1 MKKVLVI
8 LVFLVLLG
16 LLTGCAAKKEPVTT
30 PTPEI
35 IVTEKPTS
43 TPTSTPTS
51 SPTKKPTSNSS
62 SSSSSKSSFTNKYGT
77 PTTKCAHSGC
87 NNYIA
92 SSGDTNCCTTHSR
105 KCAECGKYIDEDAT
119 YCMDCLEKA
128 AKKVTTNSSSS
139 KKCDKSGCSNSAT
152 KVLKVTQPNG
162 ESERFNLCSSHYSEY
177 KSYFNSKKGWKA
189 E

>member
-1 MKKVLVI
+1 MKKVLS
-8 LVFLVLLG
+8 LMLVLVVFFT
-16 LLTGCAAKKEPVTT
+16 LTGCASKEP
-30 PTPEI
+30 
-35 IVTEKPTS
+35 
-43 TPTSTPTS
+43 TPTSKPASLITTAPTDAPTEKATAKPTTKPYNTS
-51 SPTKKPTSNSS
+51 SSV
-62 SSSSSKSSFTNKYGT
+62 SFTNKYGT
-77 PTTKCAHSGC
+77 ATTKCAHPGC

-92 SSGDTNCCTTHSR
+92 SSGDTNCCITHSR
-105 KCAECGKYIDEDAT
+105 KCLECGKYIDEDAT

-128 AKKVTTNSSSS
+128 AKKVTNNSSSS

-162 ESERFNLCSSHYSEY
+162 ESERFSLCSSHYSEY